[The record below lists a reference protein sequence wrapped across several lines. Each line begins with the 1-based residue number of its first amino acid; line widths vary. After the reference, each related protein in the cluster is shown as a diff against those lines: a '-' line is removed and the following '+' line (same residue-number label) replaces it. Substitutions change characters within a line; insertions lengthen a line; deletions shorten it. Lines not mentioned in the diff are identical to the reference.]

1 MVRSCRSATV
11 ESRPT
16 AEARD
21 DAAAASRAGQHAR
34 RRRSSTAGSQAP
46 VLRITA
52 PAADIIIN
60 GRTTI
65 EASIDPPAEVQS
77 VNFFVDGRLLCSI
90 ERPPLACTWD
100 PGDVVRGHHLRVVA
114 TLADGKRLDRQPPHQ
129 GSRLRRTCP
138 DRRGARP
145 GRRDPSRASSCTASR
160 SRTSRCSKTAWPSRS
175 PRWSSDEAPL
185 ELVLAIDIS
194 GSMESS
200 LGEVKAAVKQFLS
213 KLRPGDAATLLGF
226 NDTTFTVAEREKD
239 RKTREDA
246 VDLLSV
252 VGWHRALRRHDHGVD
267 FVSRETGRKGVVIF
281 SDGEDRHSLTRR
293 DAAMR
298 RVQSSDAMLYTVGFG
313 AGASV
318 SQLRSQPRGLR
329 AIDGRAAVLSAAVEG
344 ARRHLRRDRRRAGQ
358 SVRALV
364 LPDQSEAGQEMA
376 GNPGPGPQG
385 RLRGQGAKRL
395 PSR

>member
-1 MVRSCRSATV
+1 MTLLRLHALVAC
-11 ESRPT
+11 
-16 AEARD
+16 
-21 DAAAASRAGQHAR
+21 AAATIA
-34 RRRSSTAGSQAP
+34 TAGSQAP

-100 PGDVVRGHHLRVVA
+100 PGDVVRGHHLRIVA
-114 TLADGKRLDRQPPHQ
+114 MLADGKRLIDNLHTKDLGYAERV
-129 GSRLRRTCP
+129 RTDAVLVP
-138 DRRGARP
+138 VVVTHRGQFVHGLKKQDFEVLEDGVAQQI
-145 GRRDPSRASSCTASR
+145 AAL
-160 SRTSRCSKTAWPSRS
+160 A
-175 PRWSSDEAPL
+175 SDEAPL

-213 KLRPGDAATLLGF
+213 KLRPGDAATVLGF

-239 RKTREDA
+239 RKAREEA
-246 VDLLSV
+246 VDLLTSW
-252 VGWHRALRRHDHGVD
+252 GGTALYDATIKAMD
-267 FVSRETGRKGVVIF
+267 FISRETGRKGVVIF

-318 SQLRSQPRGLR
+318 SQLRASLEAYARSTGGRPFFPKQSKEL
-329 AIDGRAAVLSAAVEG
+329 DGIFDEIVAELANQYVLSYSPTNLKQDKKWREIRVRVRKGDYEVR
-344 ARRHLRRDRRRAGQ
+344 ARKGYRAGEPF
-358 SVRALV
+358 RT
-364 LPDQSEAGQEMA
+364 G
-376 GNPGPGPQG
+376 G
-385 RLRGQGAKRL
+385 
-395 PSR
+395 